1 MKENLIKLII
11 SLILAIFLFGLGY
24 HFGKT
29 KIMSDYSIKTVKLQQ
44 ENDKLKDELEKKNEE
59 NKNAI
64 NNLASVKPNRVR
76 LPSCPKSS
84 NPVPSETSS
93 SGVPQ
98 VGVLSEQIE
107 RVMDSDRQRTQE
119 IIREAELELNSC
131 RSVVEWANQ
140 INSQ

>member
-1 MKENLIKLII
+1 MNPKLIVAII
-11 SLILAIFLFGLGY
+11 SLVLAIFLFGLGY

-64 NNLASVKPNRVR
+64 NNLASVKPSRVR

-84 NPVPSETSS
+84 NPVASETSS

-98 VGVLSEQIE
+98 SRVLSEQAE

-119 IIREAELELNSC
+119 IIREAELELSSC
-131 RSVVEWANQ
+131 RAVVEWSLKQ
-140 INSQ
+140 GD

>member
-1 MKENLIKLII
+1 MNQKLIVAII
-11 SLILAIFLFGLGY
+11 SLVLAIFLFGLGY

-29 KIMSDYSIKTVKLQQ
+29 KIMSDNAIKTVDKQK
-44 ENDKLKDELEKKNEE
+44 ENDKLKDKLEDKHEKD
-59 NKNAI
+59 KTTI
-64 NNLASVKPNRVR
+64 NTVAATKPNRVR

-98 VGVLSEQIE
+98 VWVLSEQAE

-119 IIREAELELNSC
+119 IIREAELELSSC
-131 RSVVEWANQ
+131 RAVVEWSLKQ
-140 INSQ
+140 GD